1 MTSPAR
7 TQAPGPGIDLG
18 QPIPYTL
25 TAKAHA
31 ALDQDNSRGRYEED
45 TPAATGLGEWGC
57 ERCGAA
63 YLGTPPVDG
72 LCPAC
77 RAGEDGR

>member
-1 MTSPAR
+1 MTPTPAL
-7 TQAPGPGIDLG
+7 TADLAADPC

-31 ALDQDNSRGRYEED
+31 ALDQDSSDGWRAD
-45 TPAATGLGEWGC
+45 DAPAATGLAERGC

-63 YLGTPPVDG
+63 CLGTPAEDG

-77 RAGEDGR
+77 RAGEDSR

>member
-1 MTSPAR
+1 MTPTPAL
-7 TQAPGPGIDLG
+7 AADPG
-18 QPIPYTL
+18 QPVPYTL

-63 YLGTPPVDG
+63 YLGTEPEDG
-72 LCPAC
+72 LCTPC
-77 RAGEDGR
+77 RTGEGGR